1 MSVPEY
7 TVGDWTA
14 VVRPGFVA
22 LLGAGTAESTVRALW
37 QDSGEGVFAAL
48 ALLAR
53 DGFGGL
59 PPFAVVSVDG
69 RRVHA
74 ALRGDVEVVVEVDGR
89 QDVWRS
95 GEVSTW
101 TERVLDGVADVVV
114 QADGAPA
121 GSASL
126 PLADGVAA
134 ASRVRL
140 ALTVRDTADVVP
152 TTAPATN
159 PVGAEPVA
167 AEPVA
172 EEPVAAEPVAEEP
185 VAAEPVAEPPVAV
198 EAVAVEPVAVEPT
211 VAEQAGTTPVAED
224 LVVPPVVEEEQPTEV
239 ASSSAG
245 IVDVAPWETPAQ
257 DPDSVPTA
265 RLVDI
270 ISWDE
275 PTEVELVPVAGTDAD
290 DDEDDEVEDEDEAD
304 AGPDAD
310 RPDPSGVVAAAESFL
325 TSPFS
330 PRGAEPA
337 AAPLPVGGASL
348 DDHDGLTILS
358 TDLAEIREQLPSWAS
373 DDLPAPFRTPV
384 VASPPARLVLSTGL
398 VVPLDRAVLLG
409 RAPQVARVT
418 NRELP
423 RLITVPS
430 PQQDI
435 SRTHAEVRVEGEH
448 VVVTDLDSTNGI
460 HVSRPGEGARRLHP
474 GEPSVV
480 GTDEVVDLGDG
491 VTFSVERGS

>member
-7 TVGDWTA
+7 SAGDWTA

-22 LLGAGTAESTVRALW
+22 LLGAGSAESTVRALW

-74 ALRGDVEVVVEVDGR
+74 ALRGDVEVVVDVDGR
-89 QDVWRS
+89 QEVWRS

-114 QADGAPA
+114 QADGAPVEA
-121 GSASL
+121 PSL
-126 PLADGVAA
+126 PIADGVAA

-140 ALTVRDTADVVP
+140 ALTARDVPEVVP
-152 TTAPATN
+152 TSAPATN
-159 PVGAEPVA
+159 PAGVEPVA
-167 AEPVA
+167 AEEP
-172 EEPVAAEPVAEEP
+172 EPEPVVAEPVATEEP
-185 VAAEPVAEPPVAV
+185 EPVVAEQAETPPVADEAVVPVAV
-198 EAVAVEPVAVEPT
+198 EELP
-211 VAEQAGTTPVAED
+211 AEAES
-224 LVVPPVVEEEQPTEV
+224 PSTE
-239 ASSSAG
+239 
-245 IVDVAPWETPAQ
+245 IVDSVPWATH
-257 DPDSVPTA
+257 DPDSIPTA
-265 RLVDI
+265 RVVDVV
-270 ISWDE
+270 SWDE
-275 PTEVELVPVAGTDAD
+275 PTEVQLVPVATTDTDTDTDEDAD
-290 DDEDDEVEDEDEAD
+290 AAE
-304 AGPDAD
+304 P
-310 RPDPSGVVAAAESFL
+310 PDPSGVVAAAESFL
-325 TSPFS
+325 TSPFG
-330 PRGAEPA
+330 PRGTGAPV
-337 AAPLPVGGASL
+337 APLPVGGASL

-358 TDLAEIREQLPSWAS
+358 TDLAEIREQLPSWAT
-373 DDLPAPFRTPV
+373 DEVPGPFRTPP
-384 VASPPARLVLSTGL
+384 VAGPPARLVLSTGL

-435 SRTHAEVRVEGEH
+435 SRTHAEVRLEGEH

-460 HVSRPGEGARRLHP
+460 HVTRPGEGARRLHP

-480 GTDEVVDLGDG
+480 GVDEVVDLGDG

>member
-7 TVGDWTA
+7 TAGTWTA

-22 LLGAGTAESTVRALW
+22 LLGPGAAESTVRALW
-37 QDSGEGVFAAL
+37 QDTGEGVFSAL

-69 RRVHA
+69 QRVHA
-74 ALRGDVEVVVEVDGR
+74 ALRGDVEVVVEVGGR

-101 TERVLDGVADVVV
+101 TERVLEGVSDVVV
-114 QADGAPA
+114 QVDGAAA
-121 GSASL
+121 GADSL
-126 PLADGVAA
+126 PLADGIVGAARVHVGLTARTDAAPRVVAPAA
-134 ASRVRL
+134 AAVE
-140 ALTVRDTADVVP
+140 AAVVEPAAD
-152 TTAPATN
+152 
-159 PVGAEPVA
+159 EPVVDVPVED
-167 AEPVA
+167 EPA
-172 EEPVAAEPVAEEP
+172 
-185 VAAEPVAEPPVAV
+185 AV
-198 EAVAVEPVAVEPT
+198 EAVAVESAVVVPSHTEPERETPDVGEPT
-211 VAEQAGTTPVAED
+211 VILPVAAEQAEPEWSTVDEPVAD
-224 LVVPPVVEEEQPTEV
+224 ARSTEV
-239 ASSSAG
+239 IDA
-245 IVDVAPWETPAQ
+245 IE
-257 DPDSVPTA
+257 
-265 RLVDI
+265 
-270 ISWDE
+270 WDE
-275 PTEVELVPVAGTDAD
+275 PTQVELAPLARQVQEHTD
-290 DDEDDEVEDEDEAD
+290 
-304 AGPDAD
+304 PT
-310 RPDPSGVVAAAESFL
+310 GVVAAAESFL
-325 TSPFS
+325 SAPT
-330 PRGAEPA
+330 PA
-337 AAPLPVGGASL
+337 APADPVAAQPVPVGGATL

-358 TDLAEIREQLPSWAS
+358 PDLAEIRDQLPSWAT
-373 DDLPAPFRTPV
+373 DEVPGPFRAPV
-384 VASPPARLVLSTGL
+384 AAPVAVAARRVLSTGL

-435 SRTHAEVRVEGEH
+435 SRTHAEVRVEGDH

-460 HVSRPGEGARRLHP
+460 HVARAGEGARRLHP

-480 GTDEVVDLGDG
+480 GVDEVVDLGDG

>member
-7 TVGDWTA
+7 TTGTWTA

-22 LLGAGTAESTVRALW
+22 LLGPGAAESTVRALW
-37 QDSGEGVFAAL
+37 QDAGEGVFSAL

-69 RRVHA
+69 QRVHA
-74 ALRGDVEVVVEVDGR
+74 ALRGDVEVVVEVGGR

-101 TERVLDGVADVVV
+101 TERVLEGVADVVV
-114 QADGAPA
+114 QVDGAPD
-121 GSASL
+121 GPDSL
-126 PLADGVAA
+126 PLADGVVRAARVHVGLTARTDAAPRAVEPSTEPAA
-134 ASRVRL
+134 AV
-140 ALTVRDTADVVP
+140 
-152 TTAPATN
+152 
-159 PVGAEPVA
+159 EP
-167 AEPVA
+167 EP
-172 EEPVAAEPVAEEP
+172 
-185 VAAEPVAEPPVAV
+185 
-198 EAVAVEPVAVEPT
+198 VAVEPVAEAEPHT
-211 VAEQAGTTPVAED
+211 DTPVADEPAVAEAVAED
-224 LVVPPVVEEEQPTEV
+224 PLPAFDHAEDEPQAAPAVDAHGATTEIIDAVV
-239 ASSSAG
+239 
-245 IVDVAPWETPAQ
+245 
-257 DPDSVPTA
+257 
-265 RLVDI
+265 
-270 ISWDE
+270 WDE
-275 PTEVELVPVAGTDAD
+275 PTQVELAPLTRQVEEHTDPA
-290 DDEDDEVEDEDEAD
+290 
-304 AGPDAD
+304 
-310 RPDPSGVVAAAESFL
+310 GVVAEAESFL
-325 TSPFS
+325 ATPSPS
-330 PRGAEPA
+330 VATTETA
-337 AAPLPVGGASL
+337 AARPVVVGGASL

-358 TDLAEIREQLPSWAS
+358 TDLAEIRDQLPSWAS
-373 DDLPAPFRTPV
+373 DEVPGPFRVPEVAPV
-384 VASPPARLVLSTGL
+384 AARLVLSTGL

-435 SRTHAEVRVEGEH
+435 SRTHAEVRVEGDH

-460 HVSRPGEGARRLHP
+460 HVARAGEGARRLHP

-480 GTDEVVDLGDG
+480 GVDEVVDLGDG

>member
-7 TVGDWTA
+7 TTGTWTA

-22 LLGAGTAESTVRALW
+22 LLGPGAAESTVRALW
-37 QDSGEGVFAAL
+37 QDAGEGVFAAL

-69 RRVHA
+69 QRVHA
-74 ALRGDVEVVVEVDGR
+74 ALRGDVEVVVEVGGR

-101 TERVLDGVADVVV
+101 TERVLEGVADVAV
-114 QADGAPA
+114 QVEDAAIA
-121 GSASL
+121 GDSL
-126 PLADGVAA
+126 PLADGVVR
-134 ASRVRL
+134 ASRVRVG
-140 ALTVRDTADVVP
+140 LTARTEVVAREAHPETGPAAVVEQAPVEPTVVEADTEAPVADEPTVVP
-152 TTAPATN
+152 EPA
-159 PVGAEPVA
+159 V

-172 EEPVAAEPVAEEP
+172 EQAPDLDPVVAEGDEVGTALDAEGP
-185 VAAEPVAEPPVAV
+185 VTEIIDAV
-198 EAVAVEPVAVEPT
+198 V
-211 VAEQAGTTPVAED
+211 
-224 LVVPPVVEEEQPTEV
+224 
-239 ASSSAG
+239 
-245 IVDVAPWETPAQ
+245 
-257 DPDSVPTA
+257 
-265 RLVDI
+265 
-270 ISWDE
+270 WDE
-275 PTEVELVPVAGTDAD
+275 PTQVELVPLTRQGEDHTDPA
-290 DDEDDEVEDEDEAD
+290 
-304 AGPDAD
+304 
-310 RPDPSGVVAAAESFL
+310 GVVAEAESFL
-325 TSPFS
+325 STPAPPRTTSTDGS
-330 PRGAEPA
+330 A
-337 AAPLPVGGASL
+337 LPVAVGAASL

-358 TDLAEIREQLPSWAS
+358 TDLAEIRDQLPSWAS
-373 DDLPAPFRTPV
+373 DEVPGPFRVPE
-384 VASPPARLVLSTGL
+384 VASVAARLVLSTGL

-435 SRTHAEVRVEGEH
+435 SRTHAEVRLDGDH
-448 VVVTDLDSTNGI
+448 VVVTDLDSTNGV
-460 HVSRPGEGARRLHP
+460 HVARAGEGARRLHP

-480 GTDEVVDLGDG
+480 GVDEVVDLGDG

>member
-7 TVGDWTA
+7 VAGDWTA

-22 LLGAGTAESTVRALW
+22 LLGPGAAESTVRSLW
-37 QDSGEGVFAAL
+37 QDTGEGVFAAL

-74 ALRGDVEVVVEVDGR
+74 ALRGDVEVVVDVDGR

-101 TERVLDGVADVVV
+101 TERVLDGVSDVAV
-114 QADGAPA
+114 QVDGSPVAA
-121 GSASL
+121 ASL
-126 PLADGVAA
+126 PLVDGVAS

-140 ALTVRDTADVVP
+140 ALVARDGAEPTP
-152 TTAPATN
+152 TTARATSPAVVEPAVAEPATQTSVAVH
-159 PVGAEPVA
+159 PVDAEAVLETSVGAAPATVETV
-167 AEPVA
+167 V
-172 EEPVAAEPVAEEP
+172 EEPVAQT
-185 VAAEPVAEPPVAV
+185 AV
-198 EAVAVEPVAVEPT
+198 DPAST
-211 VAEQAGTTPVAED
+211 ED
-224 LVVPPVVEEEQPTEV
+224 EQPSA
-239 ASSSAG
+239 ASAQEEATSTG
-245 IVDVAPWETPAQ
+245 IVDAVPWDTRAQ
-257 DPDSVPTA
+257 STASVPA
-265 RLVDI
+265 ASIVDAV
-270 ISWDE
+270 SWDE
-275 PTEVELVPVAGTDAD
+275 PTDVELVPLT
-290 DDEDDEVEDEDEAD
+290 DEAH
-304 AGPDAD
+304 GPGTEQDPGAD
-310 RPDPSGVVAAAESFL
+310 TGTRSDSGAPDPSGVVAAAESIL
-325 TSPFS
+325 TSHVHS
-330 PRGAEPA
+330 RGTDTT
-337 AAPLPVGGASL
+337 AAPLAVGGASL

-373 DDLPAPFRTPV
+373 DDLPGPFRTPT
-384 VASPPARLVLSTGL
+384 VASRPAQLVLSTGL

-480 GTDEVVDLGDG
+480 GVDEVVDLGDG

>member
-7 TVGDWTA
+7 SAGDWTA

-22 LLGAGTAESTVRALW
+22 LLGAGAAESTVRALW

-74 ALRGDVEVVVEVDGR
+74 ALRGDVEVVVDVDGR
-89 QDVWRS
+89 QEVWRS

-101 TERVLDGVADVVV
+101 TERVLDGVADVAV
-114 QADGAPA
+114 QADGAPVDA
-121 GSASL
+121 PSL

-140 ALTVRDTADVVP
+140 ALTARDVPEVVP

-159 PVGAEPVA
+159 PVGVEPVSVEPVA
-167 AEPVA
+167 AV
-172 EEPVAAEPVAEEP
+172 
-185 VAAEPVAEPPVAV
+185 
-198 EAVAVEPVAVEPT
+198 PT
-211 VAEQAGTTPVAED
+211 VAEPVVVEPVVAEPAEVTPVADEP
-224 LVVPPVVEEEQPTEV
+224 VVPAVVEEEPPAEV
-239 ASSSAG
+239 ESSSTG
-245 IVDVAPWETPAQ
+245 IVDSVPWATPAH

-265 RLVDI
+265 RIVDV

-275 PTEVELVPVAGTDAD
+275 PTEVELVPVATTDTDVDAD
-290 DDEDDEVEDEDEAD
+290 AADEDATSH
-304 AGPDAD
+304 AD

-325 TSPFS
+325 TSPFG
-330 PRGAEPA
+330 PRGTDAPV
-337 AAPLPVGGASL
+337 APLPVGGASL

-358 TDLAEIREQLPSWAS
+358 TDLAEIREQLPSWAT
-373 DDLPAPFRTPV
+373 DELPGPFRTPP
-384 VASPPARLVLSTGL
+384 VAGPPARLVLSTGL

-460 HVSRPGEGARRLHP
+460 HVTRPGEGARRLHP

-480 GTDEVVDLGDG
+480 GVDEVVDLGDG

>member
-7 TVGDWTA
+7 SAGSWTA

-22 LLGAGTAESTVRALW
+22 LLGPGAADSTVRALW

-69 RRVHA
+69 QRVHA
-74 ALRGDVEVVVEVDGR
+74 ALRGDVEVVVEVGGR
-89 QDVWRS
+89 TDVWRS

-101 TERVLDGVADVVV
+101 TERVLDGVAGVVV
-114 QADGAPA
+114 QADDAA
-121 GSASL
+121 DGSRSL
-126 PLADGVAA
+126 PLADGIAA
-134 ASRVRL
+134 ASRVQVS
-140 ALTVRDTADVVP
+140 LTAGDQAAPAPAVAAPVVVP
-152 TTAPATN
+152 EPAAPET
-159 PVGAEPVA
+159 PVEEPL
-167 AEPVA
+167 
-172 EEPVAAEPVAEEP
+172 EEPV
-185 VAAEPVAEPPVAV
+185 
-198 EAVAVEPVAVEPT
+198 
-211 VAEQAGTTPVAED
+211 
-224 LVVPPVVEEEQPTEV
+224 VV
-239 ASSSAG
+239 
-245 IVDVAPWETPAQ
+245 
-257 DPDSVPTA
+257 DSVT
-265 RLVDI
+265 
-270 ISWDE
+270 WDE
-275 PTEVELVPVAGTDAD
+275 PTQVELVPVSVEHGH
-290 DDEDDEVEDEDEAD
+290 DDEDEVVEVPVPAE
-304 AGPDAD
+304 
-310 RPDPSGVVAAAESFL
+310 PSDVVAAAESFL
-325 TSPFS
+325 VSPVDPPS
-330 PRGAEPA
+330 TPTPTH
-337 AAPLPVGGASL
+337 PVPVGGASL

-373 DDLPAPFRTPV
+373 DDVPGPFRATPV
-384 VASPPARLVLSTGL
+384 ASAPARLVLSTGL

-435 SRTHAEVRVEGEH
+435 SRTHAEVRVDGDQ

-460 HVSRPGEGARRLHP
+460 HVARAGEGSRRLHP

-480 GTDEVVDLGDG
+480 AADEVVDLGDG

>member
-7 TVGDWTA
+7 SAGDWTA

-22 LLGAGTAESTVRALW
+22 LLGAGSAESTVRALW

-74 ALRGDVEVVVEVDGR
+74 ALRGDVEVVVDVDGR
-89 QDVWRS
+89 QEVWRS

-101 TERVLDGVADVVV
+101 TERVLDGVADVAV
-114 QADGAPA
+114 QADGAPVDA
-121 GSASL
+121 PSL
-126 PLADGVAA
+126 PLADGIAL

-140 ALTVRDTADVVP
+140 ALTARDVPEVVP

-159 PVGAEPVA
+159 PVGVEAHAVEPVTAVPVA
-167 AEPVA
+167 AEEA
-172 EEPVAAEPVAEEP
+172 EA
-185 VAAEPVAEPPVAV
+185 PPVADEPVEPAVV
-198 EAVAVEPVAVEPT
+198 EAELP
-211 VAEQAGTTPVAED
+211 D
-224 LVVPPVVEEEQPTEV
+224 EV
-239 ASSSAG
+239 GSSSTG
-245 IVDVAPWETPAQ
+245 IVDAVPWATSAH

-265 RLVDI
+265 RVVDVV
-270 ISWDE
+270 SWDE
-275 PTEVELVPVAGTDAD
+275 PTEVELVPVATADTDAD
-290 DDEDDEVEDEDEAD
+290 EDADVAD
-304 AGPDAD
+304 AGAD
-310 RPDPSGVVAAAESFL
+310 RQDLSGVVAAAESFL

-330 PRGAEPA
+330 PRGTDAPV
-337 AAPLPVGGASL
+337 APLPVGGASL

-358 TDLAEIREQLPSWAS
+358 TDLAEIREQLPSWAT
-373 DDLPAPFRTPV
+373 DEVPGPFRTPP
-384 VASPPARLVLSTGL
+384 VAGPPARLVLSTGL

-460 HVSRPGEGARRLHP
+460 HVTRPGEGARRLHP

-480 GTDEVVDLGDG
+480 GVDEVVDLGDG

>member
-7 TVGDWTA
+7 SAGGWTA

-22 LLGAGTAESTVRALW
+22 LLGPGAAESTVRALW
-37 QDSGEGVFAAL
+37 QDAGEGVFAAL

-69 RRVHA
+69 QRVHA
-74 ALRGDVEVVVEVDGR
+74 ALRGDVEVVVEVGGR

-114 QADGAPA
+114 RVDGADDAA
-121 GSASL
+121 GSL
-126 PLADGVAA
+126 PLADGVVTAG
-134 ASRVRL
+134 RVRVG
-140 ALTVRDTADVVP
+140 LTVRDDDTVRSV
-152 TTAPATN
+152 APAHR
-159 PVGAEPVA
+159 PEASAAVVDEPVA
-167 AEPVA
+167 DET
-172 EEPVAAEPVAEEP
+172 AADETVTEVVDADE
-185 VAAEPVAEPPVAV
+185 
-198 EAVAVEPVAVEPT
+198 T
-211 VAEQAGTTPVAED
+211 VADETVADETVAD
-224 LVVPPVVEEEQPTEV
+224 KTVADAPAPEESAADEPAEEQPAVVDLPAV
-239 ASSSAG
+239 APEPEGSRLDEPLHDLPAWAG
-245 IVDVAPWETPAQ
+245 AAPAGGPQQGTPEPEIVDVVSWHQPA
-257 DPDSVPTA
+257 
-265 RLVDI
+265 
-270 ISWDE
+270 
-275 PTEVELVPVAGTDAD
+275 TDAQ
-290 DDEDDEVEDEDEAD
+290 
-304 AGPDAD
+304 G
-310 RPDPSGVVAAAESFL
+310 DPTGVVAAAESFL
-325 TSPFS
+325 TAPT
-330 PRGAEPA
+330 PTTTPA
-337 AAPLPVGGASL
+337 PAPTGPAPAGVSGASL

-358 TDLAEIREQLPSWAS
+358 TDLAEIRDQLPSWAS
-373 DDLPAPFRTPV
+373 DEVPGPFRVPEPS
-384 VASPPARLVLSTGL
+384 VAEARLVLSTGL

-435 SRTHAEVRVEGEH
+435 SRTHAEVRLEGEH

-460 HVSRPGEGARRLHP
+460 HVARTGEGARRLHP

-480 GTDEVVDLGDG
+480 GADEVVDLGDG

>member
-7 TVGDWTA
+7 SAGDWTA

-22 LLGAGTAESTVRALW
+22 LLGPGAAESTVRALW

-89 QDVWRS
+89 QEVWRS

-101 TERVLDGVADVVV
+101 TERVLDGVADVAV
-114 QADGAPA
+114 QADGAPVDA
-121 GSASL
+121 ASL

-140 ALTVRDTADVVP
+140 ALTARDVLEVVP
-152 TTAPATN
+152 TAAPATN
-159 PVGAEPVA
+159 PVGVEPVVADEPVVAEPVD
-167 AEPVA
+167 AESVDA
-172 EEPVAAEPVAEEP
+172 ESVD
-185 VAAEPVAEPPVAV
+185 
-198 EAVAVEPVAVEPT
+198 
-211 VAEQAGTTPVAED
+211 AEQAVDEQVVPHEVETPVA
-224 LVVPPVVEEEQPTEV
+224 PAVVEEELPAEV
-239 ASSSAG
+239 ESSSTG
-245 IVDVAPWETPAQ
+245 IVDSVPWATTSH

-265 RLVDI
+265 RIVDV

-275 PTEVELVPVAGTDAD
+275 PTQVELVPVAGSDAD
-290 DDEDDEVEDEDEAD
+290 ASGVEAD
-304 AGPDAD
+304 ASPD

-325 TSPFS
+325 TSPFG
-330 PRGAEPA
+330 PRGTDAP

-373 DDLPAPFRTPV
+373 DELPGPFRTPP
-384 VASPPARLVLSTGL
+384 VASPSARLVLSTGL

-460 HVSRPGEGARRLHP
+460 HVTRPGEGARRLHP

-480 GTDEVVDLGDG
+480 GVDEVVDLGDG

>member
-7 TVGDWTA
+7 SAGDWTA

-22 LLGAGTAESTVRALW
+22 LLGAGAAESTVRALW

-74 ALRGDVEVVVEVDGR
+74 ALRGDVEVVVDVDGR
-89 QDVWRS
+89 QEVWRS

-101 TERVLDGVADVVV
+101 TERVLDGVADVAV
-114 QADGAPA
+114 QADGAPIDA
-121 GSASL
+121 PSL
-126 PLADGVAA
+126 PLADGVVA

-140 ALTVRDTADVVP
+140 ALTARDVPEVVP

-159 PVGAEPVA
+159 PVGVEPVAEPVAEAVA
-167 AEPVA
+167 AEPVS
-172 EEPVAAEPVAEEP
+172 AEP
-185 VAAEPVAEPPVAV
+185 PVAEPPV
-198 EAVAVEPVAVEPT
+198 VEPV
-211 VAEQAGTTPVAED
+211 VAEPAEVTPVADEV
-224 LVVPPVVEEEQPTEV
+224 VVPTVMEEEPPAEV
-239 ASSSAG
+239 ESSSTG
-245 IVDVAPWETPAQ
+245 LVDSVPWATPAH

-265 RLVDI
+265 RIVDV

-275 PTEVELVPVAGTDAD
+275 PTEVELVPVATADTDVDAD
-290 DDEDDEVEDEDEAD
+290 AADEDAKPHV
-304 AGPDAD
+304 D

-325 TSPFS
+325 TSPYS
-330 PRGAEPA
+330 TRGTDAA

-358 TDLAEIREQLPSWAS
+358 TDLAEIREQLPSWAT
-373 DDLPAPFRTPV
+373 DELPGPFRTPP
-384 VASPPARLVLSTGL
+384 VAGLPARLVLSTGL

-460 HVSRPGEGARRLHP
+460 HVTRPGEGARRLHP

-480 GTDEVVDLGDG
+480 GVDEVVDLGDG

>member
-7 TVGDWTA
+7 TAGTWTA

-22 LLGAGTAESTVRALW
+22 LLGPGAAESTVRALW
-37 QDSGEGVFAAL
+37 QDAGEGVFSAL

-69 RRVHA
+69 QRVHA
-74 ALRGDVEVVVEVDGR
+74 ALRGDVEVVVEVGGR

-101 TERVLDGVADVVV
+101 TERVLEGVADVVV
-114 QADGAPA
+114 QVDGATA
-121 GSASL
+121 GADSL
-126 PLADGVAA
+126 PLADGVVR
-134 ASRVRL
+134 ASRVHVG
-140 ALTVRDTADVVP
+140 LTARTDAAPRSVEP
-152 TTAPATN
+152 TTEPAAVVE
-159 PVGAEPVA
+159 PEPVA
-167 AEPVA
+167 AEV
-172 EEPVAAEPVAEEP
+172 EPVVEAEAHTDTPAADEPAVAEPVAEDPLPVLDQAADDEP
-185 VAAEPVAEPPVAV
+185 QAVPAVDAHAAATEIIDAV
-198 EAVAVEPVAVEPT
+198 V
-211 VAEQAGTTPVAED
+211 
-224 LVVPPVVEEEQPTEV
+224 
-239 ASSSAG
+239 
-245 IVDVAPWETPAQ
+245 
-257 DPDSVPTA
+257 
-265 RLVDI
+265 
-270 ISWDE
+270 WDE
-275 PTEVELVPVAGTDAD
+275 PTQVELAPLTRQDEEHTDPA
-290 DDEDDEVEDEDEAD
+290 
-304 AGPDAD
+304 
-310 RPDPSGVVAAAESFL
+310 GVVAEAESFL
-325 TSPFS
+325 ATPTPS
-330 PRGAEPA
+330 A
-337 AAPLPVGGASL
+337 AAGTPVAVGGASL

-358 TDLAEIREQLPSWAS
+358 TDLAEIRDQLPSWAS
-373 DDLPAPFRTPV
+373 DEVPGPFRVPEPAP
-384 VASPPARLVLSTGL
+384 VAARLVLSTGL

-435 SRTHAEVRVEGEH
+435 SRTHAEVRVEGDH

-460 HVSRPGEGARRLHP
+460 HVARAGEGARRLHP

-480 GTDEVVDLGDG
+480 GVDEVVDLGDG

>member
-7 TVGDWTA
+7 SVGDWTA

-22 LLGAGTAESTVRALW
+22 LLGPGSAESTVRALW

-59 PPFAVVSVDG
+59 PPFVVVSVDG

-74 ALRGDVEVVVEVDGR
+74 ALRGDVEVVVDVDGR

-101 TERVLDGVADVVV
+101 TERVLDGVADVTV
-114 QADGAPA
+114 QADGAPVGA
-121 GSASL
+121 ASL
-126 PLADGVAA
+126 PIADGVVA

-140 ALTVRDTADVVP
+140 ALTARDVP
-152 TTAPATN
+152 EPAPTSAPATN
-159 PVGAEPVA
+159 PVG
-167 AEPVA
+167 
-172 EEPVAAEPVAEEP
+172 
-185 VAAEPVAEPPVAV
+185 
-198 EAVAVEPVAVEPT
+198 VEPVADDEAG
-211 VAEQAGTTPVAED
+211 AEAVTPVADET
-224 LVVPPVVEEEQPTEV
+224 PEPQVEAL
-239 ASSSAG
+239 ASPSAE
-245 IVDVAPWETPAQ
+245 IVDTVPWDTAAEVPASAPAA
-257 DPDSVPTA
+257 DI
-265 RLVDI
+265 VDTV
-270 ISWDE
+270 SWDE
-275 PTEVELVPVAGTDAD
+275 PTQVELVPLTEDARD
-290 DDEDDEVEDEDEAD
+290 EGDDEDEDTETGTDTSTE
-304 AGPDAD
+304 
-310 RPDPSGVVAAAESFL
+310 PDPSGVVAAAESIL
-325 TSPFS
+325 TSQFP
-330 PRGAEPA
+330 GTDPA
-337 AAPLPVGGASL
+337 VAPLPVGGASL

-373 DDLPAPFRTPV
+373 DELPGPFRTPV

-460 HVSRPGEGARRLHP
+460 HVSRHGEGARRLHP

-480 GTDEVVDLGDG
+480 GVDEVVDLGDG

>member
-7 TVGDWTA
+7 TAGTWTA

-22 LLGAGTAESTVRALW
+22 LLGPGAAESTVRALW
-37 QDSGEGVFAAL
+37 QDAGEGVFAAL

-69 RRVHA
+69 QRVHA
-74 ALRGDVEVVVEVDGR
+74 ALRGDVEVVVEVGGR

-101 TERVLDGVADVVV
+101 TERVLEGVADVVV
-114 QADGAPA
+114 QVEEAPA
-121 GSASL
+121 AADSL
-126 PLADGVAA
+126 PLADGVVH
-134 ASRVRL
+134 ASRVRVG
-140 ALTVRDTADVVP
+140 LTARTEVVAREAHPATGPAAVVEAARVEPTVGESAVEGDTEVPVADEPTVVP
-152 TTAPATN
+152 EPA
-159 PVGAEPVA
+159 V

-172 EEPVAAEPVAEEP
+172 EQVPDLDQAAEDDEADTALDDEGPVTEIID
-185 VAAEPVAEPPVAV
+185 AV
-198 EAVAVEPVAVEPT
+198 V
-211 VAEQAGTTPVAED
+211 
-224 LVVPPVVEEEQPTEV
+224 
-239 ASSSAG
+239 
-245 IVDVAPWETPAQ
+245 
-257 DPDSVPTA
+257 
-265 RLVDI
+265 
-270 ISWDE
+270 WDE
-275 PTEVELVPVAGTDAD
+275 PTQVELVPLTRQG
-290 DDEDDEVEDEDEAD
+290 EE
-304 AGPDAD
+304 
-310 RPDPSGVVAAAESFL
+310 RPDPAGVVAEAESFL
-325 TSPFS
+325 STPAPAVHTSPTDVV
-330 PRGAEPA
+330 ALPA
-337 AAPLPVGGASL
+337 AVGAASL

-358 TDLAEIREQLPSWAS
+358 TDLAEIRDQLPSWAS
-373 DDLPAPFRTPV
+373 DEVPGPFRVPE
-384 VASPPARLVLSTGL
+384 VASVAARLVLSTGL

-435 SRTHAEVRVEGEH
+435 SRTHAEVRLDGDH
-448 VVVTDLDSTNGI
+448 VVVTDLDSTNGV
-460 HVSRPGEGARRLHP
+460 HVARAGEGARRLHP

-480 GTDEVVDLGDG
+480 GVDEVVDLGDG